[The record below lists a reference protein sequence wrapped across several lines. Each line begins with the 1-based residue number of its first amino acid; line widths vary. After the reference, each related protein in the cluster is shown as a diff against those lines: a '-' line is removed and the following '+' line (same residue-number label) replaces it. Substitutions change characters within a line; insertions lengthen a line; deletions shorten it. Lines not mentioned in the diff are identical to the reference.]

1 MNYWGFIMMNAKPEL
16 SREAIRLRVEE
27 RMSLNEI
34 AEATGASKGSLS
46 GWLKPYPL
54 TEEERRE
61 RQKVAKR
68 YATPRKDRGEVSKHY
83 EAVAGREMTRQ
94 EKAKIAESAV
104 AFRLALHGFHI
115 YGSMFDG
122 DKPDWVVQVPGTK
135 KIHTIQ
141 VRWARKNPAGSGMPF
156 INLVCTVGHSV
167 QQRYAEGDF
176 DFIVGYDLY
185 SDTAFVY
192 SAEEVAALKTAVA
205 MSWDYAERWDKLR
218 V

>member
-1 MNYWGFIMMNAKPEL
+1 MARLMSEL
-16 SREAIRLRVEE
+16 AREAIRLRVEE
-27 RMSLNEI
+27 RHSLNEI
-34 AEATGASKGSLS
+34 AAITGASKGSLS

-54 TEEERRE
+54 TDEERRE

-68 YATPRKDRGEVSKHY
+68 YVAPKKDRGEVSKHY
-83 EAVAGREMTRQ
+83 EAVAGRELTRQ

-115 YGSMFDG
+115 YGSVYDG

-135 KIHTIQ
+135 KIHTVQ
-141 VRWARKNPAGSGMPF
+141 VRWARTGSEGLPY
-156 INLVCTVGHSV
+156 IRLVCSVGHSI
-167 QQRYAEGDF
+167 QQRYKEGDF

-192 SAEEVAALKTAVA
+192 SAEEVASLKATVA
-205 MSWDYAERWDKLR
+205 MSWEHAERWDKLCAKNLSE
-218 V
+218 